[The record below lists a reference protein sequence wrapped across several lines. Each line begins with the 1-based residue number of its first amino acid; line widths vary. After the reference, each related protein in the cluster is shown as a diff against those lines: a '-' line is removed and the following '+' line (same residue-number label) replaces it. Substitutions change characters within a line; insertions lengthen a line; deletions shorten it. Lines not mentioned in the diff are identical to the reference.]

1 MGEQRPDDVGVTP
14 MLGVGRQAE
23 AGSVRRG
30 VGPAEI
36 ALGPHV
42 EQPPRQPVAMQGR
55 AVGLHHDEAFRAD
68 GDERAEGL
76 DLPFVVDAE
85 DRRNHDA
92 RPAPLRRPAAP
103 FAPFAPTASPAQTNK
118 PPPPPPH

>member
-1 MGEQRPDDVGVTP
+1 MGEQRPDDVGVAP
-14 MLGVGRQAE
+14 MLRVWRQAE

-42 EQPPRQPVAMQGR
+42 EQPPRQPVAVQGR

-76 DLPFVVDAE
+76 DLPFAVDAE
-85 DRRNHDA
+85 DRRNHEV
-92 RPAPLRRPAAP
+92 RPARSGAPLAYLP
-103 FAPFAPTASPAQTNK
+103 
-118 PPPPPPH
+118 

>member
-1 MGEQRPDDVGVTP
+1 M
-14 MLGVGRQAE
+14 
-23 AGSVRRG
+23 RRG

-42 EQPPRQPVAMQGR
+42 EQPPWQPVAVQGR
-55 AVGLHHDEAFRAD
+55 AVGLHHDETFRAD

-76 DLPFVVDAE
+76 DLTFVVDAE

-92 RPAPLRRPAAP
+92 RPARSGAPLPQLP
-103 FAPFAPTASPAQTNK
+103 SLPHLLKQTNPRRHPHIERLH
-118 PPPPPPH
+118 PPRHRNLHPLGRQRSNGG

>member
-1 MGEQRPDDVGVTP
+1 MGEQRPDDVGVAP

-23 AGSVRRG
+23 AGSMRRG
-30 VGPAEI
+30 IGAAEI
-36 ALGPHV
+36 ALGSHV
-42 EQPPRQPVAMQGR
+42 EQPPRQPVAVQGR

-76 DLPFVVDAE
+76 DLPFVADAE
-85 DRRNHDA
+85 DRRNHEA

-103 FAPFAPTASPAQTNK
+103 LAPAASPAQTST